1 MTDVTSSV
9 QDQAETELSRL
20 NSSKALFA
28 LTDGEMSE
36 GPLLEALASRLD
48 AIASVYQEWAEDGA
62 ADGDSDGVASVAGDA
77 TGAVGE
83 HLATVRQ
90 AGDLSEESV
99 APGDDPVAHAIA
111 DQEGE
116 AARLGA
122 IVGEALVTGKILDQV
137 VGFFVGNA
145 DPQTA
150 GTFRDVRDET
160 DDRREAAE
168 AALSEDA
175 PEEATAAAITVV
187 EAAYDDYVA
196 RLEEQGVNPKPV
208 C

>member
-1 MTDVTSSV
+1 MTDVTSEV

-36 GPLLEALASRLD
+36 GPLLVALATRFD
-48 AIASVYQEWAEDGA
+48 AIASVYEEWADEGGTDGRDELA
-62 ADGDSDGVASVAGDA
+62 AVAGDA
-77 TGAVGE
+77 ADTVGD
-83 HLATVRQ
+83 HLATIRA
-90 AGDLSEESV
+90 AGDLSEAAV
-99 APGDDPVAHAIA
+99 DPADDPVAQALA
-111 DQEGE
+111 EREGQ

-122 IVGEALVTGKILDQV
+122 IVGEALVTAKVLDQV

-150 GTFRDVRDET
+150 GTFRDVREEI
-160 DDRREAAE
+160 DDRLAAAE
-168 AALSEDA
+168 AALSVDA
-175 PEEATAAAITVV
+175 TDAAAEAAMAVV
-187 EAAYDDYVA
+187 ESAYDDYVA
-196 RLEEQGVNPKPV
+196 RLEAQGVNPKPV

>member
-1 MTDVTSSV
+1 MTDVATHV
-9 QDQAETELSRL
+9 QNDAETELSRL

-28 LTDGEMSE
+28 MTEGEMSE
-36 GPLLEALASRLD
+36 EPLLSALATRFD
-48 AIASVYQEWAEDGA
+48 AIATVYEEWAAEGDGEIA
-62 ADGDSDGVASVAGDA
+62 AVAAEAAETVR
-77 TGAVGE
+77 E
-83 HLATVRQ
+83 HLATIRA
-90 AGDLSEESV
+90 AGDLSEES
-99 APGDDPVAHAIA
+99 ASSADDPVGQALSEQAN
-111 DQEGE
+111 D

-150 GTFRDVRDET
+150 GTFRDVRDATEE
-160 DDRREAAE
+160 RGSAAE
-168 AALSEDA
+168 AALSDDQADA
-175 PEEATAAAITVV
+175 AEASATALV

-196 RLEEQGVNPKPV
+196 RLEAQGVNPKPV

>member
-1 MTDVTSSV
+1 MTDVATHV
-9 QDQAETELSRL
+9 QDDAETELSRL

-28 LTDGEMSE
+28 MTEGEMSE
-36 GPLLEALASRLD
+36 EPLLSALATRFD
-48 AIASVYQEWAEDGA
+48 AIATVYEEWATEGEGEVATVA
-62 ADGDSDGVASVAGDA
+62 AEAAETVR
-77 TGAVGE
+77 E
-83 HLATVRQ
+83 HLATIRE
-90 AGDLSEESV
+90 AGERS
-99 APGDDPVAHAIA
+99 GDSASAAEDPVGQALA
-111 DQEGE
+111 DQDGD

-150 GTFRDVRDET
+150 GTFRKVRDATEERGNAAEAALP
-160 DDRREAAE
+160 DDQAEAAE
-168 AALSEDA
+168 AA
-175 PEEATAAAITVV
+175 ATAVV

-196 RLEEQGVNPKPV
+196 RLEAQGVNPKPV